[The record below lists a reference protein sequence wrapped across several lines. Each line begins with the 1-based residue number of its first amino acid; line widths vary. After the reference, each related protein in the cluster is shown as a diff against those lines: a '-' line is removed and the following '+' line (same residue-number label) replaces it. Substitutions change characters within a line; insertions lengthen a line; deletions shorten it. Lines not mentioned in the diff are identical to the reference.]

1 MKKLKISDIVGNKVR
16 LHSSMW
22 VQGYCDGE
30 VESYD
35 YDRGV
40 FYFRTA
46 HARRDDPYYEVRIS
60 DIGQFSLL

>member
-1 MKKLKISDIVGNKVR
+1 MKKLKVKDIVGKKVR

-40 FYFRTA
+40 FYFKTA
-46 HARRDDPYYEVRIS
+46 HHRLDDPYYEVRIS